1 MKRIVILGCTGS
13 IGSATVEIIEQ
24 NREDFEVVGLAAGG
38 NAEAMERQLC
48 IFPHARFAMKDEDA
62 LSRVTERNASYAGRC
77 VGWGDEALVALI
89 TETAPDLVVNA
100 LVGISGLVPTVTA
113 LKKGCPVALANKE
126 SLVAGGEI
134 IAPYIARNRDLV
146 IPIDSEHF
154 SVSRCLRG
162 YIDEAVEIILTASGG
177 PFYGTNRAELR
188 DVSVDRVLDHPTW
201 KMGSKVT
208 VDSAHLLNK
217 GLEVIEARW
226 LFGFPLEKIRVVVH
240 PQSIVHAIIRLRDG
254 SMISHLAPADMRL
267 PIMGALYHPAVRE
280 FPWKSLGLDEFG
292 ALQFIPLG
300 EREYPAFDLAIHAA
314 EAGGTVPAV
323 LNAAD
328 EVAVDAFLA
337 GAIRFLD
344 IIDWIEEALSAHRAK
359 HVRSLEDVLEADRWA
374 REFLAKQHAK
384 R

>member
-13 IGSATVEIIEQ
+13 IGCATVEIIER
-24 NREDFEVVGLAAGG
+24 NREDFEVVGLAAGE
-38 NAEAMERQLC
+38 NAEVMGRQLG

-62 LSRVTERNASYAGRC
+62 LSRVTERNASYGRRC

-89 TETAPDLVVNA
+89 TGTTPDLVVNA

-113 LKKGCPVALANKE
+113 LQAGCPVALANKE

-134 IAPYIARNRDLV
+134 IAPYIVRDRDLV
-146 IPIDSEHF
+146 IPIDSEHS

-162 YIDEAVEIILTASGG
+162 YVDETVEIILTASGG
-177 PFYGTNRAELR
+177 PFYGIDRAELT

-240 PQSIVHAIIRLRDG
+240 PQSIVHAIIRLKDG

-267 PIMGALYHPAVRE
+267 PIMGALYHPAVCE
-280 FPWKSLGLDEFG
+280 FPWKSLELDEFG

-300 EREYPAFDLAIHAA
+300 ENEYPAFDLAIRAA

-344 IIDWIEEALSAHRAK
+344 IIDWIEEALSAHSAK
-359 HVRSLEDVLEADRWA
+359 QVRSLEDVLEADRWA

-384 R
+384 L

>member
-13 IGSATVEIIEQ
+13 IGCATVEIIER
-24 NREDFEVVGLAAGG
+24 NREDFEVVGLAAGE
-38 NAEAMERQLC
+38 NAEVMERQLG
-48 IFPHARFAMKDEDA
+48 IFPHARFVMKCEDA

-113 LKKGCPVALANKE
+113 LDAGCPVALANKE

-134 IAPYIARNRDLV
+134 IAPYIARDRDLV
-146 IPIDSEHF
+146 IPIDSEHS
-154 SVSRCLRG
+154 SVSRCLKG
-162 YIDEAVEIILTASGG
+162 YVDETVEIILTASGG
-177 PFYGTNRAELR
+177 PFYGINRAELA

-226 LFGFPLEKIRVVVH
+226 LFGFPLEKIRVIVH

-267 PIMGALYHPAVRE
+267 PIMGALYHPAVCE
-280 FPWKSLGLDEFG
+280 FPWKSLGLDELG

-300 EREYPAFDLAIHAA
+300 KREYPAFDLAICAA
-314 EAGGTVPAV
+314 EAGGTAPAV

-328 EVAVDAFLA
+328 EVAVNAFLA

-374 REFLAKQHAK
+374 REFLTKQHTK
-384 R
+384 P